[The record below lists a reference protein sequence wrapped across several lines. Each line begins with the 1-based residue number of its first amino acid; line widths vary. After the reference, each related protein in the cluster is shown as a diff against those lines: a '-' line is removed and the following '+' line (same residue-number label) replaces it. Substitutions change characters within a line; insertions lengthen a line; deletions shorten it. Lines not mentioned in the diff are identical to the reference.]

1 MFPEKFQQIY
11 IRLYWKG
18 SKSDG
23 TENKQK
29 IMDAFTK
36 ITGKKNNLFKFKY
49 AFSIIYFVFLLKLKI
64 FYNCILGS
72 QYVYC

>member
-1 MFPEKFQQIY
+1 MLPEKFQQIY

-29 IMDAFTK
+29 IMDAFSK
-36 ITGKKNNLFKFKY
+36 ITGKKKNNLFKFKY
-49 AFSIIYFVFLLKLKI
+49 AFSIIYFGVFFAETKNLL
-64 FYNCILGS
+64 
-72 QYVYC
+72 

>member
-23 TENKQK
+23 NENKQK

-36 ITGKKNNLFKFKY
+36 ITGKKK
-49 AFSIIYFVFLLKLKI
+49 
-64 FYNCILGS
+64 
-72 QYVYC
+72 

>member
-11 IRLYWKG
+11 IILFWKG

-29 IMDAFTK
+29 IMDAFSK
-36 ITGKKNNLFKFKY
+36 ITGKKKLINL
-49 AFSIIYFVFLLKLKI
+49 
-64 FYNCILGS
+64 NLGMHF
-72 QYVYC
+72 Q

>member
-1 MFPEKFQQIY
+1 MLPEKFQQIY

-29 IMDAFTK
+29 IMDAFSK
-36 ITGKKNNLFKFKY
+36 ITGKKK
-49 AFSIIYFVFLLKLKI
+49 IIYLNLSMHFR
-64 FYNCILGS
+64 
-72 QYVYC
+72 

>member
-1 MFPEKFQQIY
+1 MLPEKFQQIY

-29 IMDAFTK
+29 IRHEFSK
-36 ITGKKNNLFKFKY
+36 IKGKKRLIINL
-49 AFSIIYFVFLLKLKI
+49 
-64 FYNCILGS
+64 NLGMHF
-72 QYVYC
+72 Q